1 MVSNQM
7 QLNLNLDQSIGEYC
21 IGCEY
26 SLSFHYS
33 LSEIQIWQ
41 PSDWTGFLYIQY
53 VPGLSLQEEKKFFLI
68 LRKNFRGITFF
79 ASSETPTS
87 IIKISVLIHCIL
99 KLTFFVQIWT

>member
-1 MVSNQM
+1 M

-33 LSEIQIWQ
+33 LSEIWQIWQ

-53 VPGLSLQEEKKFFLI
+53 VPGLSLQEEKKIFLI